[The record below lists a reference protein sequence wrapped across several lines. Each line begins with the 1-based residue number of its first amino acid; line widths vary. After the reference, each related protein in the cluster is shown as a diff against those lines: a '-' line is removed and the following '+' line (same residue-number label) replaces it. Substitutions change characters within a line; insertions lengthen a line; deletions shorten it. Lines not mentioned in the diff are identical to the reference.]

1 MKKYLCMLAV
11 VGLASSAF
19 AQGTFTFASGSA
31 LVKAG
36 ADAASAQPIAKNGG
50 MVQLF
55 WAPAGTALTGWT
67 SGQTLAQWLT
77 ANPGWAA
84 TDAKIINGPVA
95 GRFSGGT
102 LNVPVTPPGAPI
114 DAVVAAWTGNSA
126 SFDAAVGASA
136 QVGWSGKFAV
146 DPADPAN
153 PLDLPG
159 STIGA
164 FQGITALPVGGTVVP
179 EPSTLTLAGLGAAAL
194 LIFRR
199 RK

>member
-36 ADAASAQPIAKNGG
+36 PDAASAAAVPKDGG
-50 MVQLF
+50 FVQLF

-67 SGQTLAQWLT
+67 SGQTIAQWLT
-77 ANPGWAA
+77 ANPGWAQ
-84 TDAKIINGPVA
+84 TDAKVINGPVA
-95 GRFSGGT
+95 GRFNAQT
-102 LNVPVTPPGAPI
+102 LNVPVTPAGAPI
-114 DAVVAAWTGNSA
+114 DAVVAAWTGNSG
-126 SFDAAVGASA
+126 SFDAAVTASA
-136 QVGWSGKFAV
+136 NVGWSGKFAV
-146 DPADPAN
+146 DTADPGN

-164 FQGITALPVGGTVVP
+164 FQGITALPVGGTVIP

-194 LIFRR
+194 LAFRR

>member
-1 MKKYLCMLAV
+1 MLAV

-19 AQGTFTFASGSA
+19 AQGTFSFTSGTA

-36 ADAASAQPIAKNGG
+36 ADAASAQAVAKNGG
-50 MVQLF
+50 FVQLF

-67 SGQTLAQWLT
+67 SGQTIAQWLT
-77 ANPGWAA
+77 ANPGWGQ
-84 TDAKIINGPVA
+84 TEAKIINGPTA

-126 SFDAAVGASA
+126 SFDAAVAA
-136 QVGWSGKFAV
+136 NANVGWSAKFSV

-159 STIGA
+159 TTSGA
-164 FQGITALPVGGTVVP
+164 YQGVTALPVGGTVIP

-194 LIFRR
+194 LAFRR